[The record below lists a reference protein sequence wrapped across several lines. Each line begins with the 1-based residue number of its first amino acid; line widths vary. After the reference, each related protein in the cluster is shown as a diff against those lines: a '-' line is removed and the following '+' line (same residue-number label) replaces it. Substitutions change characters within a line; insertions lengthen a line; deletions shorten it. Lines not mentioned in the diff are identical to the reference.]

1 MILRRDF
8 IALLGGAAAWPLTAQ
23 AQQTAIP
30 VVGILYGGTTD
41 GMAPQVTAMRRTL
54 NEAGY
59 IEGRNVT
66 FEYRVADNH
75 LDRLPTL
82 ARDLVRRRVAVIYAA
97 GGTPAAFAVGGKP
110 DSLRSL

>member
-1 MILRRDF
+1 MMRRREF
-8 IALLGGAAAWPLTAQ
+8 ITLFGGAAVWPVAAR
-23 AQQTAIP
+23 AQQTAILM
-30 VVGILYGGTTD
+30 VGILYGGTTD
-41 GMAPQVTAMRRTL
+41 GMAPQVTAFRRTL

-75 LDRLPTL
+75 LDRLPPL
-82 ARDLVRRRVAVIYAA
+82 ATDLVRLRVAVIYAA

-110 DSLRSL
+110 DSFCSL

>member
-1 MILRRDF
+1 LP
-8 IALLGGAAAWPLTAQ
+8 LAAHAQ
-23 AQQTAIP
+23 PAAIP

-110 DSLRSL
+110 DSFCSL